1 MSALRRIPDDSRP
14 ARGNAAGASGRGA
27 KSSPGSASSP
37 PPRGAGAVSPS
48 STCRS
53 SACHRQRIKE
63 AKAVRR
69 NTSGKLK
76 WLSASSCPRGT
87 PNNSSKAEKRPSSEI
102 RRPKPNTE
110 SGSDLFRPSFGLRPS
125 AFGFDPRVR
134 HPIFSV
140 AFLSLSER
148 ARVRVRWQSSEQIPG
163 VVLAPCLSRLIA
175 SSVAVNA
182 SGTPP
187 GWANIKQAFRWS
199 PPLSPNDHRLPSA
212 NPAGWLPFQSAECPK
227 SSTGLEPA
235 LCQGLANAP
244 DATAATKGTT
254 SARRV
259 GGGPPT
265 TSRATRLSGRTPY
278 TPHPSGRARSSG

>member
-175 SSVAVNA
+175 SSVAVDA
-182 SGTPP
+182 SGTISGVREPKPGFPVVVPP
-187 GWANIKQAFRWS
+187 FPRTTAGY
-199 PPLSPNDHRLPSA
+199 LLPT
-212 NPAGWLPFQSAECPK
+212 L
-227 SSTGLEPA
+227 
-235 LCQGLANAP
+235 
-244 DATAATKGTT
+244 
-254 SARRV
+254 RV
-259 GGGPPT
+259 GFRCRRQKVQTPDPT
-265 TSRATRLSGRTPY
+265 LKRWAALRCPCRTRI
-278 TPHPSGRARSSG
+278 